1 MSKESSRGIT
11 VTTPTDQEIVMSRVF
26 DAPRERVFEAHSRC
40 EHIKRWWGRG
50 NPLDCDVDFRPGGS
64 YRFVEHAPDGNDY
77 AFRGEYR
84 EIVAP
89 ERIVQTF
96 EFEGM
101 PGHVA
106 VETLVMTEEAGKTTL
121 TSTTVFDSKEDRDGM
136 LSSGMEE
143 GANESYDKLDE
154 LLASWH

>member
-1 MSKESSRGIT
+1 MSQTSNRSMT
-11 VTTPTDQEIVMSRVF
+11 VSTPTDREIVMSRVF
-26 DAPRERVFEAHSRC
+26 DAPRERVFAAHSKC
-40 EHIKRWWGRG
+40 EHVTRWWGRG
-50 NPLDCDVDFRPGGS
+50 NPLDCEMDFRPGGS

-84 EIVAP
+84 EIVTP

-101 PGHVA
+101 PGHIA
-106 VETLVMTEEAGKTTL
+106 VETTVLTEEGGKTTL
-121 TSTTVFDSKEDRDGM
+121 TTTSLFDSKEDRDGM

-143 GANESYDKLDE
+143 GANQSFDKLDE
-154 LLASWH
+154 LLASWD